1 MKRISSSVNNSFRYC
16 LLMLQVGLCL
26 LATMAL
32 SVDAVAQDKTPARPS
47 RMKVGV
53 ALEGGGA
60 LGLAHIGV
68 LRWFEQHHIP
78 IDYLSGNSMG
88 GLVGGLYA
96 TGQSPD
102 QIEQL
107 VEKMDWPV
115 YLEGATPFEDLSFR
129 RKEDARAVQSSLA
142 IGFKKGAALPS
153 GMNAGNQISLLLDR
167 ETLAYSDVKSF
178 DDLPT
183 PFRCVA
189 TNLITGKAHVFSSG
203 PIGAAMRSTMSLPGI
218 FAPVADGPNLYV
230 DGELVDN
237 LPTDLV
243 REMGPDVVIAI
254 HLEVSPTTAADL
266 QTLFGI
272 LGRSLQISSA
282 NSELR
287 GMAAADIVVKVDVQ
301 KFTALDFTQARALIQ
316 QGMDAAQAKSKIL
329 EPYVLNDADWA
340 AYVAQ
345 RDARKRGS
353 VPVPRFV
360 QVEGSSPK
368 INKQIDTSLQPLV
381 NKPIDTK
388 QLDKDLTLLTGMGRI
403 ASTSYSIT
411 NIGDQPGLLVN
422 VTERTNAPPVLQLGF
437 SIDGNEPGNVTY
449 TVGGRLTVLDV
460 GGFGSEWRTDFAIGN
475 TYGVSSEYYKRLSQ
489 TSKWFFAPQ
498 IHLSDAGEWI
508 YSYNTP
514 QADYRI
520 GRAGGG
526 LDVGYAIDRFSEVR
540 AGYEIGYLNAR
551 LKLGTPEFASVKGEV
566 SEERF
571 RLTTDHL
578 DEPVVPHAGYFG
590 QANFDWMNK
599 SPGASSSFPVLEMRT
614 EYFKSISR
622 PGSVFLIA
630 AGGTTFG
637 YEQTGIPQFFLG
649 GVPGLLAYGSNEVR
663 GDQYF
668 LFRPGYMHR
677 LFSLPPFVGKGFYA
691 VTMYEIGK
699 MYNDSANG
707 VSKLPMDGAIGILA
721 NTAVGPLFIGGSVGA
736 TGHATWFYS
745 LGHLF

>member
-1 MKRISSSVNNSFRYC
+1 MKRNSPSARASFHSC
-16 LLMLQVGLCL
+16 LLSLGIGLCL
-26 LATMAL
+26 LGSAGL
-32 SVDAVAQDKTPARPS
+32 SSLAVAQDKAAPHPQ

-68 LRWFEQHHIP
+68 LRYFEQHHIP

-107 VEKMDWPV
+107 VEHMDWPV
-115 YLEGATPFEDLSFR
+115 YLEGATPFQDLSFR

-167 ETLAYSDVKSF
+167 ETLAYSDIKSF

-189 TNLITGKAHVFSSG
+189 TNLVTGKAHVFSSG

-243 REMGPDVVIAI
+243 RDMGPDVVIAI
-254 HLEVSPTTAADL
+254 HLQVAPTTAADL
-266 QTLFGI
+266 QTLFGT

-287 GMAAADIVVKVDVQ
+287 GMSLADIVVKVDVE
-301 KFTALDFTQARALIQ
+301 KFTALDFTQAQALIQ
-316 QGMDAAQAKSKIL
+316 KGMEAAAAKAKIL

-340 AYVAQ
+340 VYVAE

-353 VPVPRFV
+353 VPVPQFV
-360 QVEGSSPK
+360 KVEGSSPRL
-368 INKQIDTSLQPLV
+368 NKQIDTSLQPLV

-411 NIGDQPGLLVN
+411 RIGEQPGLLVN
-422 VTERTNAPPVLQLGF
+422 VTEKTNAPPVLQLGF
-437 SIDGNEPGNVTY
+437 SIDGSEPDNVTY
-449 TVGGRLTVLDV
+449 TVGGRLTVLDI

-475 TYGVSSEYYKRLSQ
+475 TYGLSSEFYKRLTQ
-489 TSKWFFAPQ
+489 TSKWFVAPQ
-498 IHLSDAGEWI
+498 IHLSDSGEWI

-526 LDVGYAIDRFSEVR
+526 VDFGYAIDRFSEVR
-540 AGYEIGYLNAR
+540 AGFEIGYLNAR
-551 LKLGTPEFASVKGEV
+551 LKLGTPEFASVQGEV
-566 SEERF
+566 SSERF
-571 RLTTDHL
+571 RIITDHL
-578 DEPVVPHAGYFG
+578 DEPVVPRMGYLG

-599 SPGASSSFPVLEMRT
+599 SPGATSSFPVLEMRAQ
-614 EYFKSISR
+614 YFKPISH
-622 PGSVFLIA
+622 PASVFVIA
-630 AGGTTFG
+630 SGGTTFG
-637 YEQTGIPQFFLG
+637 YQQTGIPQFFLG
-649 GVPGLLAYGSNEVR
+649 GVPGLLAYGSNELR
-663 GDQYF
+663 GNQYF

-677 LFSLPPFVGKGFYA
+677 LFTLPPFVGGGFYA
-691 VTMYEIGK
+691 VGMYEVGK
-699 MYNDSANG
+699 MYNDNVPG
-707 VSKLPMDGAIGILA
+707 LRNLPMDGAIGVLA
-721 NTAVGPLFIGGSVGA
+721 NTAVGPLFFGGSVGA
-736 TGHATWFYS
+736 DGHATWFYS